1 MEAKCINNK
10 GSYPALTIPK
20 DATKSISNSNY
31 VSSHEWYTIDGEMVG
46 YPLSVGNIY
55 KVYAILVF
63 NDTYRFLVFD
73 NDNLPQFY
81 PSELFECVET
91 SLPIDCHFCSY
102 KAYDS
107 MFLFIGPDCIN
118 NYQSFVD
125 LIDLDSNAISK
136 LIEYKCFLD
145 EWDN

>member
-20 DATKSISNSNY
+20 DATKCISNSNY

-46 YPLSVGNIY
+46 YPLSVGNVY
-55 KVYAILVF
+55 KVYAILIV

-91 SLPIDCHFCSY
+91 SLPIDCHFFSY

-107 MFLFIGPDCIN
+107 MFLLIGPDFIN

-125 LIDLDSNAISK
+125 LIDLVPNAVSK
-136 LIEYKCFLD
+136 LIEYRNFLY
-145 EWDN
+145 EWDS

>member
-31 VSSHEWYTIDGEMVG
+31 VSSHEWYTIDGEMVC

-55 KVYAILVF
+55 KVYAILIF
-63 NDTYRFLVFD
+63 NDTHRFLVFD

-81 PSELFECVET
+81 PSELFECVQT
-91 SLPIDCHFCSY
+91 SLPIDCHFVSY

-125 LIDLDSNAISK
+125 LIDLDPNAISK
-136 LIEYKCFLD
+136 IIEYKCFLD
-145 EWDN
+145 EWYN